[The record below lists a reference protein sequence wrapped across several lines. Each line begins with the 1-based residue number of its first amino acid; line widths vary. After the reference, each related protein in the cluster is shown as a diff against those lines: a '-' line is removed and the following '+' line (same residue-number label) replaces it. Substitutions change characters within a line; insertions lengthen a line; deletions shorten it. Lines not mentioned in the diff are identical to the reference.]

1 MCKNRK
7 RTLAFVIYR
16 EYNDFSKWMQ
26 TLFAICLQERNIY
39 NNKNTINIINIIGY
53 QDAKAL
59 KYQ

>member
-1 MCKNRK
+1 
-7 RTLAFVIYR
+7 
-16 EYNDFSKWMQ
+16 MQ

-39 NNKNTINIINIIGY
+39 NNKNTINIINIIDY